1 MKTHLAVLTGY
12 PGYHSWDVTL
22 GQFVT
27 SDFFMVSILSLP
39 SDSTRILTNKKLAY
53 AQELVAPLA
62 LGLIKVSYFILYFQ
76 VFQPVPKMRVAI
88 CVGGALSTVF
98 YIIVF
103 ALHMYNGTPRPGESF
118 ATHYLD
124 PAYRWD
130 VQLAV
135 PVSAIGLAFDLYIIT
150 LPVYGVWQL
159 QLPTQK
165 KLRISLVFLTG
176 AL

>member
-1 MKTHLAVLTGY
+1 MLTGY
-12 PGYHSWDVTL
+12 LGYHSWDVTL

-27 SDFFMVSILSLP
+27 SDIFRVSTLSLP
-39 SDSTRILTNKKLAY
+39 SDSTRIVINKKLSY
-53 AQELVAPLA
+53 AQEFVAPLA

-76 VFQPVPKMRVAI
+76 VFKPVPKMRIAI
-88 CVGGALSTVF
+88 WVGGVFSTVF

-103 ALHMYNGTPRPGESF
+103 ALNMYNGTPRPGESF

-124 PAYRWD
+124 PANRWE

-135 PVSAIGLAFDLYIIT
+135 LVSAIGLVFDLYIIT